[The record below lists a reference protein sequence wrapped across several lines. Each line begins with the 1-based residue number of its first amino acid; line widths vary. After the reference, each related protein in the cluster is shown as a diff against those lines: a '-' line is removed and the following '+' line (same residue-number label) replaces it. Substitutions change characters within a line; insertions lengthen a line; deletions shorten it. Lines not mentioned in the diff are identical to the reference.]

1 MSVDVEKEAQDS
13 TFRKVVLIE
22 LNLLSLELFDSA
34 DTNQGISQDPL
45 PHFQEFQFQFIYDSP
60 LRCNVSFSSRSHLQI
75 TKEFI
80 AVIHKAHCFP
90 TFTSLWI
97 FSLNKVQQLGCQGVP
112 LACFEFS
119 LDETAKHLRPQRP
132 LCKWRPLPLF
142 GSLWLTFH
150 FHHPLPKGSAVGAA
164 G

>member
-13 TFRKVVLIE
+13 TLRKVVLME
-22 LNLLSLELFDSA
+22 LNLLGLSLFDSA

-45 PHFQEFQFQFIYDSP
+45 PHFQEFQFQFICDSP

-90 TFTSLWI
+90 TLTSLWI
-97 FSLNKVQQLGCQGVP
+97 FFPEQS
-112 LACFEFS
+112 A
-119 LDETAKHLRPQRP
+119 
-132 LCKWRPLPLF
+132 
-142 GSLWLTFH
+142 
-150 FHHPLPKGSAVGAA
+150 AVGMSRCPF
-164 G
+164 GLSGHLF